1 MGEDEDRF
9 NYQLGR
15 QIASACDAA
24 ILVGPRHTK
33 PILQGL
39 LKEGFDESRILTVAS
54 LDEASAHI
62 RDFVGRGDAVLFEND
77 LPDNYKE

>member
-1 MGEDEDRF
+1 M
-9 NYQLGR
+9 
-15 QIASACDAA
+15 S
-24 ILVGPRHTK
+24 TK
-33 PILQGL
+33 PKLLISKNFLEFGIEAQILIENFLQGL